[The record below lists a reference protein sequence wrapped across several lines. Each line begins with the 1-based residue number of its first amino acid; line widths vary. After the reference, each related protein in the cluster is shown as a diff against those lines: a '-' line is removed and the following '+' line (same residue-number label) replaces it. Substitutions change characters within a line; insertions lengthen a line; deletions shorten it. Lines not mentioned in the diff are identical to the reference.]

1 MKVINDGDT
10 AYTMSVYARPYGVT
24 NEQYYPDFTSQN
36 VNANVYKWVQ
46 FDQTKYQVEPG
57 QSVDVR
63 YTLHV
68 PTNAAPGGHY
78 GVLFAE
84 TGADEIASTGV
95 ARKNRVGNL
104 LYVTV
109 NGKNI
114 EQGVFKEF
122 ILPSWQTSAPMV
134 SAVRLQNTGNVDFRA
149 KVTTIAKDMFGRT
162 KYAYTGDPIVL
173 PETTRLADMNWT
185 NAPNFGIF
193 RVEQSVEFLNQKKQN
208 SSFVLIAPKWALIVV
223 ILVIIAGVAYAF
235 VRRRGNRR

>member
-1 MKVINDGDT
+1 
-10 AYTMSVYARPYGVT
+10 
-24 NEQYYPDFTSQN
+24 
-36 VNANVYKWVQ
+36 
-46 FDQTKYQVEPG
+46 
-57 QSVDVR
+57 
-63 YTLHV
+63 V